1 MIERYT
7 TKTMK
12 ELWCD
17 ETKFSKWLLVE
28 IAVLEG
34 WVKRGDVKKSVLER
48 VKKKARFSV
57 KRIEKIEKT
66 VKHDVIAFLTN
77 VAENVGED
85 ARFIHMGM
93 TSSDVLDTAN
103 ALLLRD
109 AGNEILKD
117 LISIE
122 KTLKKLAV
130 KYKRTIMMGRT
141 HGIHAEPITLGLKFL
156 LWYDEARRSEK
167 RLLDAITNISYAKIS
182 GAVGTFSTIPPEV
195 SEYAAKK
202 LKLRLSYAASQVI
215 SRDRHAEFLLTLS
228 LIAGFIEKIAL
239 EIRHLQRTEVGE
251 VMEPFTKGQKGS
263 SAMPHKRNP
272 ILCERLCGLSRL
284 IRSNVIVALE
294 NIPLWHERDISHS
307 SCERVMFPDVT
318 TVLDY
323 SFEKILFI
331 LNNLDVDEEH
341 IKNNLNLTKGL
352 IFSQRVLLKLI
363 EKGISRE
370 QAYKIVQSNAKKVW
384 KNEEK
389 FFDILLKDKIVK
401 RLLTMKELQ
410 SCFDLNYYLKNIDY
424 IYGKVI
430 VDN

>member
-17 ETKFSKWLLVE
+17 ETKFAKWLLVE
-28 IAVLEG
+28 LAVLEG
-34 WVKRGDVKKSVLER
+34 WVKRGDVKKIVLER
-48 VKKKARFSV
+48 VKRRAKFSV
-57 KRIEKIEKT
+57 KRIDKIEEK

-77 VAENVGED
+77 IAENVGKD

-93 TSSDVLDTAN
+93 TSSDVLDTAL

-122 KTLKKLAV
+122 KVLKKLAV
-130 KYKRTIMMGRT
+130 KYKRTIMIGRT
-141 HGIHAEPITLGLKFL
+141 HGIHAEPITFGLKIL
-156 LWYDEARRSEK
+156 LWYDEANRDEK
-167 RLLDAITNISYAKIS
+167 RLIDAIENISYAKIS
-182 GAVGTFSTIPPEV
+182 GAVGTFSTMPPDV
-195 SEYAAKK
+195 FEYASRK
-202 LKLRLSYAASQVI
+202 LKLKPCYAASQVI

-272 ILCERLCGLSRL
+272 ILCERLCGFSR
-284 IRSNVIVALE
+284 IVRADAMVACE
-294 NIPLWHERDISHS
+294 NIALWHERDISHS
-307 SCERVMFPDVT
+307 STERVIFPDAT
-318 TVLDY
+318 TLLDY
-323 SFEKILFI
+323 GLKKLFFI
-331 LNNLDVDEEH
+331 LNNLEVNTEKMKRNIDM
-341 IKNNLNLTKGL
+341 TKGL

-370 QAYKIVQSNAKKVW
+370 KAYRIVQSNAKKVW
-384 KNEEK
+384 KGKEN
-389 FFDILLKDKIVK
+389 FLDALLKDKEVK
-401 RLLTMKELQ
+401 RALSVNELK
-410 SCFDLNYYLKNIDY
+410 SCFTIDYYLENIDY
-424 IYGKVI
+424 IFKKVLH
-430 VDN
+430 